1 VNHHL
6 DGVAD
11 LKEFWID
18 CEREL
23 AEGEDAFGLSAD
35 VDEDFVL
42 IFLDDSPRKDLALV
56 EDLERLFVQSLF
68 ERELI
73 FFLTDGCEFGC

>member
-11 LKEFWID
+11 LQEFWID
-18 CEREL
+18 CEGKF
-23 AEGEDAFGLSAD
+23 AERKDAFGLSAD
-35 VDEDFVL
+35 VDEDFVF
-42 IFLDDSPRKDLALV
+42 IFLDDGPREDLAFV
-56 EDLERLFVQSLF
+56 QNLERFFVQSLF

-73 FFLTDGCEFGC
+73 FFLS

>member
-42 IFLDDSPRKDLALV
+42 IFLDEV
-56 EDLERLFVQSLF
+56 LERTWPSSRTLSDSSYS
-68 ERELI
+68 R
-73 FFLTDGCEFGC
+73 CSNAS